1 MSLFHLYVLVSHSYN
16 IHMYLYVIRIS
27 LVCTR
32 MSYVCHSCGLACHSY
47 ITCMSL
53 VCIRMSFVCRSY
65 VFACHSYV
73 TRMCRMYSYTILMSL
88 VCISTMNL
96 FCILSFF
103 LKRFWLHKFKN
114 FLPFVAI
121 HKGSSVWLVQYCL
134 SDIRLT
140 CHFFDLI
147 YVLSI
152 SIIAVVNSPTTK

>member
-32 MSYVCHSCGLACHSY
+32 MSYECHSCALICHSY
-47 ITCMSL
+47 VTCMSL
-53 VCIRMSFVCRSY
+53 VCIRMSFVCRWY
-65 VFACHSYV
+65 VFACHLYV
-73 TRMCRMYSYTILMSL
+73 SRMCRMYSYTIRMSL

-96 FCILSFF
+96 FCILLFF

-114 FLPFVAI
+114 FLPFVVI
-121 HKGSSVWLVQYCL
+121 HKGSSVWLIKYCL
-134 SDIRLT
+134 TDIRLT
-140 CHFFDLI
+140 CHFLDLI

-152 SIIAVVNSPTTK
+152 SIIVVVNSPATK